1 MEPDS
6 TPVPA
11 TATGAFETGAAPPRG
26 PKWTVMVFM
35 GAESIEGNEPLDQAA
50 DDDLDEIESV
60 GGSETLEIFVQ
71 VHRTG
76 GVIKRHHFT
85 TDKRIVTTDV
95 QPVERGRALID
106 FIAEVIEKKDHQPGD
121 HSILVLWGHAYDFAF
136 GRFRTRSGVVDAIDF
151 IELAGMLDQLQE
163 RYRTLYGEWDTRPPL
178 DIIAF
183 DACDVATVEMA
194 CQLKRFAKFML
205 GSEIGIPMPGWPY
218 DRILGRL
225 AKPLGSLMAPAE
237 FGSWVVRRFCE
248 AYPPTSPV
256 SLSFLDLAKADD
268 LRTRAEFLALA
279 LSIAIGTPDGRE
291 QVSDL
296 FLRSQTADD
305 RPYVDVADLC
315 LSLTREIDDPMV
327 VAGAR
332 ALGDLLLKP
341 RPPLVGTSAE
351 GNRRPLIMDYGR
363 NAGELARLNGISI
376 YAPHVASNDFNQI
389 RTLYDQFVF
398 AKDTVWSGLVH
409 ALADEA

>member
-1 MEPDS
+1 MEPVS
-6 TPVPA
+6 RPIA
-11 TATGAFETGAAPPRG
+11 TAADVAPNKRG

-50 DDDLDEIESV
+50 DDDLFEIRSV
-60 GGSETLEIFVQ
+60 GGTETLEIFVQ

-76 GVIKRHHFT
+76 GVIKQHRFSHGKPEEV
-85 TDKRIVTTDV
+85 TDIKSSEPG
-95 QPVERGRALID
+95 QSLID

-136 GRFRTRSGVVDAIDF
+136 GRSRKRSGVVDAIDF
-151 IELAGMLDQLQE
+151 IELRGRLEELQA
-163 RYRTLYGEWDTRPPL
+163 RYRALYPNSDPRPPL

-194 CQLKRFAKFML
+194 CQLKPFAKFML

-218 DRILGRL
+218 DRVLSRL
-225 AKPLGSLMAPAE
+225 AEPMGSLMAPAE

-256 SLSFLDLAKADD
+256 SLSFLDLAQADD
-268 LRTRAEFLALA
+268 LRVRAEFLALA
-279 LSIAIGTPDGRE
+279 LSIAIGTPRVRE
-291 QVSDL
+291 QITDL

-315 LSLTREIDDPMV
+315 LGLTREIDDPLV
-327 VAGAR
+327 VEAAR
-332 ALGDLLLKP
+332 SLGDLLLKP
-341 RPPLVGTSAE
+341 RPPLAGRSAE
-351 GNRRPLIMDYGR
+351 GDRRPLIVDHGR
-363 NAGELARLNGISI
+363 NAGELARLNGLSI
-376 YAPHVASNDFNQI
+376 YAPHVASNDFAEI
-389 RTLYDQFVF
+389 RSLYDQFVF
-398 AKDTVWSGLVH
+398 AEDTVWSGLVH

>member
-6 TPVPA
+6 TPVPS
-11 TATGAFETGAAPPRG
+11 TATGASEGGAAPKRG

-50 DDDLDEIESV
+50 DDDLFEIRSV
-60 GGSETLEIFVQ
+60 GGTETLEIFVQ

-76 GVIKRHHFT
+76 GVI
-85 TDKRIVTTDV
+85 
-95 QPVERGRALID
+95 ERRRFSHGKPEEITEIAFPGAGRALID
-106 FIAEVIEKKDHQPGD
+106 FIAHVIEKKDHQPGD

-136 GRFRTRSGVVDAIDF
+136 GRSRTRGGVVDAIDF
-151 IELAGMLDQLQE
+151 IELSVMFEQLQE
-163 RYRTLYGEWDTRPPL
+163 RYRVLYGAMDARPPL

-218 DRILGRL
+218 DRILRRL
-225 AKPLGSLMAPAE
+225 AEPLGTLMAPAE

-256 SLSFLDLAKADD
+256 SLSFIDLGQAED
-268 LRTRAEFLALA
+268 LRVRAEFLALA
-279 LSIAIGTPDGRE
+279 LSIAVGTPDGRD
-291 QVSDL
+291 QIANL
-296 FLRSQTADD
+296 FLRSQTAEN

-315 LSLTREIDDPMV
+315 LSLTREIDDPLV
-327 VAGAR
+327 VEAAR

-341 RPPLVGTSAE
+341 RPPLVGRSAD
-351 GNRRPLIMDYGR
+351 GDRRPLIVDYGR

-409 ALADEA
+409 AMADEA